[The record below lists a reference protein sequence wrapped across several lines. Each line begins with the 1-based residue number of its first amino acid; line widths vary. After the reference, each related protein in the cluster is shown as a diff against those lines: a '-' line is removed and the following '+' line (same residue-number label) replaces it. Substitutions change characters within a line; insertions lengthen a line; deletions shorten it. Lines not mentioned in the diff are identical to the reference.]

1 MLLLGW
7 ACALRRSELVAL
19 VVADIAFTSQGAL
32 VTIRR
37 SKTDQEGAGREIA
50 VPFGRTRH
58 CPIAALKC
66 WLDVAA
72 ITAGLIFLGTFAI
85 CWGQA
90 VKLTRAS
97 CVFRRGHGASKQA
110 RSPNPLPCLPT
121 ATTPRAPGATSI
133 ERPSFMISESWR
145 PIDSATRR
153 TQLQR

>member
-66 WLDVAA
+66 WLEVAA
-72 ITAGLIFLGTFAI
+72 ITAGPIFLGTFAI

-97 CVFRRGHGASKQA
+97 
-110 RSPNPLPCLPT
+110 SP
-121 ATTPRAPGATSI
+121 A
-133 ERPSFMISESWR
+133 
-145 PIDSATRR
+145 
-153 TQLQR
+153 